1 MKLHV
6 FYKILFSKSCNWY
19 FDRFLADTSEY
30 WDYMYVMRVPR
41 ENRSKSDVEVKGDC
55 YKCLK
60 IAALTIS

>member
-1 MKLHV
+1 MFSTRYYFLKVAIDTLTD
-6 FYKILFSKSCNWY
+6 FWEILQN
-19 FDRFLADTSEY
+19 Y

>member
-1 MKLHV
+1 MFSTRYYFLKVAIDTLTD
-6 FYKILFSKSCNWY
+6 FWQILQN
-19 FDRFLADTSEY
+19 Y

-41 ENRSKSDVEVKGDC
+41 ENGSKSDVEVKGDC